1 MKSLALQESF
11 SYIVSIAD
19 SDITP
24 PIKHIYIY
32 FEIKVW
38 IYKEYLGLRF
48 VFMSVV

>member
-1 MKSLALQESF
+1 MKSLALHKSF

-32 FEIKVW
+32 FEIQVCGFIKS
-38 IYKEYLGLRF
+38 ILDLDLYLHL
-48 VFMSVV
+48 